1 MNVTAFSLNEIG
13 GRKNVEDAIMPKQF
27 LAEMPKLFIV
37 CDGVGGASFG
47 EVASELATKNFY
59 STFEKAVITSQEVFS
74 DLINKA
80 LASFQKEVK
89 AFVDQN
95 PSAGG
100 TSTTLT
106 LLVIQQNK
114 AWLAWCGD
122 SKIFQIRNGSPV
134 YKSRDHS
141 LVAELIAQGV
151 ITAKEAETHP
161 QRNIITRSLN
171 SNTKTSDIETTLITD
186 IRKGDWFLLCT
197 DGLMEQF
204 TESLFPSVL
213 KDFDPGINYTEVIDN
228 ICKGK
233 TKDNYSMYLLH
244 CGEGNKSP
252 AAKWMVPLIAILLVA
267 GGWFAYNK
275 LSGAKETSAAPAQ
288 IETEKEPEVKSIMM
302 VKPQA
307 AEDSVKAK
315 NDSTKKDSLK

>member
-27 LAEMPKLFIV
+27 RADMPQLFIV

-59 STFEKAVITSQEVFS
+59 STFENAVITSQAVFS
-74 DLINKA
+74 DLLNKA

-89 AFVDQN
+89 TFVDQN
-95 PSAGG
+95 PSASG

-122 SKIFQIRNGSPV
+122 SKIFQIRNGSPI

-171 SNTKTSDIETTLITD
+171 SNTKASDIEINLITD

-204 TESLFPSVL
+204 TESMFPSIL
-213 KDFDPGINYTEVIDN
+213 NDFDAGRNYTEIIDN

-244 CGEGNKSP
+244 CGEVSKSS
-252 AAKWMVPLIAILLVA
+252 AKWLIPLIAILLVA
-267 GGWFAYNK
+267 GGWFTYNR
-275 LSGAKETSAAPAQ
+275 LLGAKETPDAPAQ
-288 IETEKEPEVKSIMM
+288 IEKEKEPEVKSIMM
-302 VKPQA
+302 VKPQSA
-307 AEDSVKAK
+307 DDSVKAK